1 MASVLGHGHAAPVSG
16 AVKSVPSIRYTFSL
30 VAEPNDCDREL
41 VEVDAL
47 TPGAALTRSKK
58 LTRRTGA
65 FSTHS
70 REELVATCVVVASTS
85 GDIAVTVTFSCWLL
99 ILSWT
104 ATSV

>member
-30 VAEPNDCDREL
+30 VADPNDCDLEL

-58 LTRRTGA
+58 LNRRTGA

-70 REELVATCVVVASTS
+70 RE
-85 GDIAVTVTFSCWLL
+85 
-99 ILSWT
+99 
-104 ATSV
+104 